1 MNQNNVTMH
10 ILGMRCGSCS
20 SKVKSALLSVHGV
33 DSVQVDFQKNI
44 AVATTFLEVDK
55 DLLRG
60 AVAAAGEFSVEGF
73 GESCESRAH
82 ALPIQ
87 TTCCVSDESDVD
99 TPSESLY
106 PLFLIVG
113 FILGVTL
120 LIAQSTQDWSIESM
134 MRHFMAGFFLV
145 FSFFKLLNPS
155 GFVSAFKMYDPL
167 AKVIPG
173 WAWAYP
179 IVELFLGVAYLLAWF
194 PALTNMLTLFL
205 MVVGGGGV
213 LHVLRQNKSIRC
225 ACLGTTL
232 NLPMTKVTLVEN
244 GTMAAMAA
252 VMLLGCGVTGARP
265 PFEQF
270 GLQDLQG
277 LEITLMSIDGD
288 RYPTKSPSIGADL
301 LHGWTVLQR
310 CPLDQ
315 HSQAPHVLGI
325 LDQAMARGSRSVPV
339 DCFNPRHAIRIS
351 SVESVKDFLICF
363 QCRNYM
369 VWVDGVRI
377 GGGDI
382 ADDSKDTINLIFE
395 SDCQHFSYH

>member
-82 ALPIQ
+82 ALPVQ

-179 IVELFLGVAYLLAWF
+179 FVELFLGVAYLLAWF

-288 RYPTKSPSIGADL
+288 RYPTESPSIGADL

-310 CPLDQ
+310 CPLDH
-315 HSQAPHVLGI
+315 HSQAPDVLGI
-325 LDQAMARGSRSVPV
+325 LDEAMARGYRGVPI

-351 SVESVKDFLICF
+351 SVAWVKDFLICF
-363 QCRNYM
+363 QCRSYE
-369 VWVDGVRI
+369 VWVDGVRT
-377 GGGDI
+377 GGGAI
-382 ADDSKDTINLIFE
+382 ADVPKDAINRVFE
-395 SDCQHFSYH
+395 SDLLPQGP